1 MTKHEF
7 ITQLTNELNRR
18 KVADSAD
25 VVEEYEQHF
34 AFKLADG
41 YSEEEIAAKL
51 GDPAVLAAQFGEAD
65 TARQKSWNKPLVV
78 VGLCFADLFAGLFFV
93 LLVAWGVV
101 MAAASLSFSTLAIC
115 LLGGL
120 NIYGLILVM
129 PYWCGVILALSFI
142 ALAVLNAVGFIYYA
156 AFLRQLVRSFGRFQ
170 HNALARASGTAA
182 LPVLA
187 ISPQFSAK
195 VKRHLRSAA
204 LISLSLFAAC
214 IVLSYIVCSLSA
226 GSLEF
231 WHTWAWFM
239 KRGDSHVRLECS
251 CACVLLLYQCAG
263 LPALQMPER
272 EAEKNHC
279 RSVCSISLF

>member
-1 MTKHEF
+1 MTKNEF

-25 VVEEYEQHF
+25 VAEEYEQHF

-65 TARQKSWNKPLVV
+65 AARQKNGNKPLVLT
-78 VGLCFADLFAGLFFV
+78 GLCFVDLFAGMFFV
-93 LLVAWGVV
+93 LLSVWGVV
-101 MAAASLSFSTLAIC
+101 MVAAAVSFASLAVC

-120 NIYGLILVM
+120 NIYGLIPAM
-129 PYWCGVILALSFI
+129 PYWCGVILSLSLI
-142 ALAVLNAVGFIYYA
+142 ALAALIAAGSVYYA
-156 AFLRQLVRSFGRFQ
+156 AFLRQLARSFGRFQ
-170 HNALARASGTAA
+170 HNALARTSGTAV
-182 LPVLA
+182 LPSLA

-195 VKRHLRSAA
+195 VKRRLRAAA

-214 IVLSYIVCSLSA
+214 FVLSYIVCSLSA

-231 WHTWAWFM
+231 WHTWGWF
-239 KRGDSHVRLECS
+239 
-251 CACVLLLYQCAG
+251 A
-263 LPALQMPER
+263 
-272 EAEKNHC
+272 N
-279 RSVCSISLF
+279 